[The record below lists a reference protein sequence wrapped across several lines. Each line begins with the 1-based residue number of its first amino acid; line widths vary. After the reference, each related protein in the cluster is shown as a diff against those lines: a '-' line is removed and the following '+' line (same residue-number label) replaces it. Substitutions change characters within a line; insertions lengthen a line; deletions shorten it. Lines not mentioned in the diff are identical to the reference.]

1 MAIAVHS
8 GAELGKIIMWVVAFA
23 AFVVVALTWVP
34 DWVAPQGEQGAP
46 EVGRTVKMI
55 K

>member
-1 MAIAVHS
+1 MALAVHS

-23 AFVVVALTWVP
+23 AFVVVTLTWVP
-34 DWVAPQGEQGAP
+34 EWIAPQGEQGAP
-46 EVGRTVKMI
+46 EPGRTVKMI